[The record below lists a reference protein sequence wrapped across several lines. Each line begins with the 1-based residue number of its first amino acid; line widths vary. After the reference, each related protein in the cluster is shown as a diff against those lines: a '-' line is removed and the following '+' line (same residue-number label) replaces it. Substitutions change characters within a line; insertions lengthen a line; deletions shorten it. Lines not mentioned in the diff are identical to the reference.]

1 MTSPHH
7 WFVASLPHG
16 KIPSELYP
24 NQPLFIVPNSNMD
37 SLWKGAVQ
45 VVFTQMSLKCSI
57 NRLKNTSKTY
67 QVLVWAKNRV

>member
-45 VVFTQMSLKCSI
+45 VVFTQMSLK
-57 NRLKNTSKTY
+57 
-67 QVLVWAKNRV
+67 